1 MIAHSVYKCGG
12 AVSFLQPTST
22 GFAYGTFSRTF
33 VMKKIKPKTEHNR
46 LEILRSCY
54 RLMAT
59 GTWDAISVSELE
71 KNISQTRGAIFY
83 FNKNKEDLFI
93 NMIDELFF
101 PVFKLSQSDKT
112 NLKTCSTQTFFAM
125 YKTPFERVCND
136 LRINY
141 KLDNPSQGLFN
152 ILIQAQ
158 NHYKGF
164 RQIINDEI
172 KCEMAEIN
180 RIIGLGKTIS
190 FDMDKIYAQSAG
202 KIFLESLS

>member
-1 MIAHSVYKCGG
+1 M
-12 AVSFLQPTST
+12 
-22 GFAYGTFSRTF
+22 R
-33 VMKKIKPKTEHNR
+33 KIKPQTEHNR

-71 KNISQTRGAIFY
+71 RNISQTRGAIFY

-93 NMIDELFF
+93 NMIDELFL

-125 YKTPFERVCND
+125 YKTPFERVYND

-152 ILIQAQ
+152 ILVQAQ

-164 RQIINDEI
+164 SQIISEVI
-172 KCEMAEIN
+172 KCEMAEIGK
-180 RIIGLGKTIS
+180 IIGLNKTIR

-202 KIFLESLS
+202 KIFLESFS

>member
-1 MIAHSVYKCGG
+1 M
-12 AVSFLQPTST
+12 
-22 GFAYGTFSRTF
+22 R
-33 VMKKIKPKTEHNR
+33 KIKPQTEHNR

-71 KNISQTRGAIFY
+71 RNISQTRGAIFY

-93 NMIDELFF
+93 NMINELFL

-112 NLKTCSTQTFFAM
+112 NLKNCSTQTFFAM
-125 YKTPFERVCND
+125 YKTPFERVYND

-152 ILIQAQ
+152 ILVQAQ

-164 RQIINDEI
+164 SQIISEVI
-172 KCEMAEIN
+172 KCEMAEIGK
-180 RIIGLGKTIS
+180 IIGLNKTIR